1 LPVAERK
8 ALVDAEH
15 RSISISRQCELLGL
29 ARSSFYYEPRPE
41 TEENLRLMQMLDKQ
55 YTATPCYGVLKMTAF
70 LKSQGEKVNPK
81 RVRRLMRKMG
91 LEAIYPKPNL
101 SRPQDNVRKYPYLLR
116 GKTITAPNQV
126 WSTDITYIPL
136 PKGYLY
142 LVAVIDW
149 HSRYV
154 LSWELSNTM
163 DITFCLS
170 ALEKALAQNTPEIF
184 NSDQGSQFTSPIFTG
199 RLEKEGIAVSQD
211 GRGRALD
218 NIFIERLWRSVK
230 YEDVYPKRYTSPRE
244 AFNELGKYF
253 HFYNNERIHQSL
265 DYQTPATVHF
275 KQPNSL
281 NRGEDM

>member
-8 ALVDAEH
+8 ALVETEH

-41 TEENLRLMQMLDKQ
+41 TEENLRLMHMLDKQ

-91 LEAIYPKPNL
+91 LEAIYSKPNL

-230 YEDVYPKRYTSPRE
+230 YEDVYPKRYMSPRE